1 VFLQPFMS
9 WPNGRRSS
17 RGFTLIELMA
27 VVLIIA
33 IMATLASPFITEQ
46 MRERRSR
53 ETAQQ
58 LAQLFTSGRMRALG
72 RGAGVLVR
80 YRTAS
85 GFTVLESIEG
95 SASAIART
103 GSATCAAQPGLGCLA
118 NNWTNPSLS
127 RQVALYNPPATVTVT
142 MRDPSGT
149 AQTQM
154 DVCFT
159 PLGRSFISF
168 DGNPPTAPMVG
179 AATIDVK
186 RNAGVGLLRTVAIL
200 PTGMARVGL

>member
-1 VFLQPFMS
+1 MS
-9 WPNGRRSS
+9 RPSGRRAS
-17 RGFTLIELMA
+17 RGFTLIELMT

-33 IMATLASPFITEQ
+33 VTAVLASPIMTEQ

-53 ETAQQ
+53 DAAQQ
-58 LAQLFTSGRMRALG
+58 LAQLFSGSRMRALG

-80 YRTAS
+80 YRPAT
-85 GFTVLESIEG
+85 GFAVLESIEG
-95 SASAIART
+95 ATSSIART

-118 NNWTNPSLS
+118 NDWTDASLS
-127 RQVALYNPPATVTVT
+127 RQVGQFNPPSTITVTIHDQLGSV
-142 MRDPSGT
+142 
-149 AQTQM
+149 QTQM

-168 DGNPPTAPMVG
+168 LGTRPTAPMVG
-179 AATIDVK
+179 AATIDVQ
-186 RNAGVGLLRTVAIL
+186 RNTGVGLLRTVAIL